1 MFIAFKYCAWERHFL
16 ACSYQSLVGERRDQ
30 NTKETGLYGQR
41 SNTDGIQNKKVFEVH
56 HWVHLYHFTI
66 MKTGDL
72 KG

>member
-1 MFIAFKYCAWERHFL
+1 MLGKDTFL
-16 ACSYQSLVGERRDQ
+16 HVPYQSVVGERRDQ

-41 SNTDGIQNKKVFEVH
+41 SNIDRIQDKKVFEVH

-66 MKTGDL
+66 MKTRDL